1 MNYYPPANKDYTL
14 PPGEKPPLLVKIH
27 GGPTGSASTLLSLGY
42 QYWTSRGKK
51 AARSML
57 GFRAGTRRGEEAARC
72 ILVFRI
78 VV

>member
-42 QYWTSRGKK
+42 QYWTSRGVQ
-51 AARSML
+51 
-57 GFRAGTRRGEEAARC
+57 GIAGVWG
-72 ILVFRI
+72 
-78 VV
+78 